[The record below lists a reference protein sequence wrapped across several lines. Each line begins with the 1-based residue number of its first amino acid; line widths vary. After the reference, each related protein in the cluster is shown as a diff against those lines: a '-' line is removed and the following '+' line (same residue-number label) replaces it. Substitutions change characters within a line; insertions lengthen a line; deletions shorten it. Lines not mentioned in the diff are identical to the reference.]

1 MGDRAWR
8 RETTEGDRIN
18 IQQCRTQHFFLGN
31 SFEIYVVLI
40 LCKQTE

>member
-8 RETTEGDRIN
+8 RETEGDRIN

-31 SFEIYVVLI
+31 SFEI
-40 LCKQTE
+40 